1 MKVDDMFCF
10 PEKSVSEVPKI
21 ILGQQVQMLKVQMLK
36 VQMLKL
42 QMLEAQVLEAQVLRP
57 RVQMLKPRVHQASR
71 GADSFLI
78 RQRA

>member
-21 ILGQQVQMLKVQMLK
+21 ILGQQVQMLKLQMLK
-36 VQMLKL
+36 AQ
-42 QMLEAQVLEAQVLRP
+42 AQVLVP

>member
-21 ILGQQVQMLKVQMLK
+21 ILGQQVQMLKVQGLK
-36 VQMLKL
+36 VQVLK
-42 QMLEAQVLEAQVLRP
+42 VLVPRVLVP